1 MPCEVWMAHAMVP
14 HNCPAWGFGGRG
26 TRFSLSCSSVG
37 KRGGEGMTQCGC
49 VGEVSLCLSW
59 CALRAGK
66 VSVIL
71 NVLVFDISVAPIK
84 TSAN

>member
-1 MPCEVWMAHAMVP
+1 MA
-14 HNCPAWGFGGRG
+14 
-26 TRFSLSCSSVG
+26 
-37 KRGGEGMTQCGC
+37 QCGC

-66 VSVIL
+66 VTVIL

>member
-1 MPCEVWMAHAMVP
+1 MVGL
-14 HNCPAWGFGGRG
+14 A
-26 TRFSLSCSSVG
+26 
-37 KRGGEGMTQCGC
+37 RGGEGMAQCGC

>member
-1 MPCEVWMAHAMVP
+1 MAHAMVP
-14 HNCPAWGFGGRG
+14 LNCPAWGFGGRG

-37 KRGGEGMTQCGC
+37 KRGGEGMAQCGC